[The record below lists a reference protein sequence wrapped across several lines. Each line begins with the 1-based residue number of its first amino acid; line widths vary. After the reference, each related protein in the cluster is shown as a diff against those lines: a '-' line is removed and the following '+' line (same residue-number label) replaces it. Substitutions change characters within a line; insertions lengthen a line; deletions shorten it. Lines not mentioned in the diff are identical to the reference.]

1 MPSAWKSV
9 DVGSPVVAGT
19 ADYSA
24 GDQTFYIDGAGADIY
39 GPNDQ
44 FHYVYQTLNGNGTIV
59 ARVRYQTNSSSWTK
73 AGVMIKQ
80 STTAGSSDV
89 NALVTPDVSSSK
101 PNINC
106 VGDAVNGF
114 SSPVPPNA

>member
-39 GPNDQ
+39 GTNDQ
-44 FHYVYQTLNGNGTIV
+44 FHYVYQTLNGDGTIF
-59 ARVRYQTNSSSWTK
+59 ALVRYQTDSSDWTK

-80 STTAGSSDV
+80 STTGESSYVD
-89 NALVTPDVSSSK
+89 ALGTPDVS
-101 PNINC
+101 PNTPNVNC
-106 VGDAVNGF
+106 VVYTLNGCASAF
-114 SSPVPPNA
+114 P